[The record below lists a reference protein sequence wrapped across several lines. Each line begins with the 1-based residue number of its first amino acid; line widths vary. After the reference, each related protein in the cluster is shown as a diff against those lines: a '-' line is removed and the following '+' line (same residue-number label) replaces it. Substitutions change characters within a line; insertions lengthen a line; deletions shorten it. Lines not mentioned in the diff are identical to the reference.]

1 MDCET
6 MDALQNNV
14 ALTAILGNIAGDR
27 TILSGCEPAGANRT
41 AGYIFLH
48 TADFPDGEVLWF
60 EGGSAVLG
68 FYLKKE
74 TVSVTAFDVEYPQA
88 HIKRTLAPG
97 VGDEHF
103 NWDDFR
109 RIATNAELS
118 DKETSQD
125 ADIAALAPPPLGIVQ
140 IFAGT
145 EDKIPANYMPC
156 DGRNLS
162 ATEYAELYAVI
173 GRAHTPDSVAQGL
186 FRLPDLRGRFIAG
199 YNADDADYNAISY
212 KNSGGEKKHKLTPA
226 EQGAIRFRTARG
238 DADDT
243 LDGEGLFAL
252 EINGVELIHGRKPS
266 GQAWAGYGEYGAL
279 KTARLYDDAAMHE
292 NRPPYCTLLYI
303 MRVK

>member
-1 MDCET
+1 MEKILGRFISQSNRDFPMDCET

-27 TILSGCEPAGANRT
+27 TILSGCEPEGANRT
-41 AGYIFLH
+41 SGYIFLH

-88 HIKRTLAPG
+88 HVKRTLSPG

-103 NWDDFR
+103 SWDDFR

-118 DKETSQD
+118 EKETSQD

-145 EDKIPANYMPC
+145 EDKIPANYMSC

-162 ATEYAELYAVI
+162 VTEYAELHAVI
-173 GRAHTPDSVAQGL
+173 GRAHTPGSVAQGL
-186 FRLPDLRGRFIAG
+186 FRLPDLRGRFIVG
-199 YNADDADYNAISY
+199 FNSDDTDYNALA
-212 KNSGGEKKHKLTPA
+212 KTGGEKKHILTVDEMPSHA
-226 EQGAIRFRTARG
+226 HKIYLSSTETDNGGEWWARKPVSS
-238 DADDT
+238 AT
-243 LDGEGLFAL
+243 SESATSEKSGEG
-252 EINGVELIHGRKPS
+252 KS
-266 GQAWAGYGEYGAL
+266 
-279 KTARLYDDAAMHE
+279 HE